1 MTENVRLR
9 QLRPATEAPY
19 TEPIHRGLTPNRRNT
34 ACTMCRRK
42 RRKCT
47 GTPICLSCMS
57 SRSECIFEPHKD
69 KRRKAALRHAEKNG
83 QKLAILLE
91 RLLTFLKIEKD
102 ETVLQWKRSLNDILS
117 PDMMIAKLER
127 DIELGLGS
135 SR

>member
-1 MTENVRLR
+1 
-9 QLRPATEAPY
+9 
-19 TEPIHRGLTPNRRNT
+19 
-34 ACTMCRRK
+34 
-42 RRKCT
+42 
-47 GTPICLSCMS
+47 MS